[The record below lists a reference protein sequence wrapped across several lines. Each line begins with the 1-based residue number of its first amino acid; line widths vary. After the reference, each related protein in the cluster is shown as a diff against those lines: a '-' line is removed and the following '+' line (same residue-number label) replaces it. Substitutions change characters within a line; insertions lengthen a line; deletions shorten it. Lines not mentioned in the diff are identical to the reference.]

1 MIITGTSEWKDYTV
15 SSKLNFFLADSGGIA
30 ARVQGLERY
39 YGLELTRFKK
49 LRLIKML
56 DGLKIL
62 KEVDFDFEFNKNFL
76 FSLSVKNNIISGKVN
91 EKFKIDYTDMSD
103 PLDCG
108 GIGLVVESG
117 TLFTNEIIVN

>member
-1 MIITGTSEWKDYTV
+1 
-15 SSKLNFFLADSGGIA
+15 
-30 ARVQGLERY
+30 
-39 YGLELTRFKK
+39 
-49 LRLIKML
+49 ML

-76 FSLSVKNNIISGKVN
+76 FSLSVKNIIISGKVN

-117 TLFTNEIIVN
+117 TLFTNEIIVNWNKF